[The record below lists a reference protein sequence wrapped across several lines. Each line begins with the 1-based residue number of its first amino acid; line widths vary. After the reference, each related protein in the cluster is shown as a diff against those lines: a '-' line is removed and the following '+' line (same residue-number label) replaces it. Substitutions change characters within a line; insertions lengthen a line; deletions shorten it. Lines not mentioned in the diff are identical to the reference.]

1 MQVVLDY
8 DSEPYFVVPPGFL
21 YNIGYDSFDELEFE
35 IVNDQGDSFEISVDS
50 DADWLEVEIY

>member
-1 MQVVLDY
+1 MQVVLDS
-8 DSEPYFVVPPGFL
+8 DSKPYFVVPPGFL

-35 IVNDQGDSFEISVDS
+35 IVDDQGDSFEISVDS